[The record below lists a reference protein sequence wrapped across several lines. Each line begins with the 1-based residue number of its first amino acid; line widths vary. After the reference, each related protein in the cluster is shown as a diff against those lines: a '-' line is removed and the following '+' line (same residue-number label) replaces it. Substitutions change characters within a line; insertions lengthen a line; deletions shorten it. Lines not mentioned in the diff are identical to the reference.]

1 LLQGETMPRKYNLPR
16 GDILYLNRKPFDD
29 VDFDLP
35 VEVCGVK
42 FRNPFFVSSGPTTM
56 YLSQLKRAA
65 EFGWAGASCKLTFDP
80 PPYIN
85 RRPRYGWDPTQ
96 HLLYFTA
103 EKRLKLDEACRLIE
117 QARREIPGFVLFSN
131 FTYSEQ
137 GPEGWVNMAKKFE
150 DAGAY
155 INELNM
161 CCPNM
166 SFNVELAENPEKA
179 IRKTGAS
186 QGQDP
191 QALREIISAIKQE
204 TSIPLCV
211 KLTPEGSRQHL
222 IAKICYDAGAD
233 MVCGVGNR
241 LALTQISKDE
251 PGKSDI
257 YLQKEQ
263 GMYCMNSSWLK
274 PLALRDVYMMRRMV
288 GAKPVILGTGGVT
301 TWDDGVE
308 MILAGADL
316 VGVCAATILYGFG
329 YFPDFFREFRK
340 YMDENNLDRPR
351 DMRDQVVSSV
361 TAAPELTLY
370 EGYARLK
377 DKYLVA
383 PCDNACPFHVP
394 AQAYVRLVA
403 QERFK
408 EAYGQI
414 TSKNPLQ
421 YVCGYVC
428 NFPCEDACTRGV
440 KDEPIRIRAIKRF
453 VMDMAQRE
461 DWNPTVIRNEN
472 KHGRKVAVIG
482 SGPAGLTA
490 AHELARAGYSVKVFE
505 REKMLGGMLQYGI
518 PEFRLPRN
526 IIDLEISALKDLG
539 IEFETETSLGEDFTI
554 DELKAQGYE
563 GFVLAFGT
571 QSGNRLDVPGE
582 SDELEQYYMAID
594 FLKERQRGID
604 LPIGKQVVVIGGG
617 FTAVDAVRTCVRR
630 GAEKVYMVY
639 RRTKEEMTS
648 IPEEVYEAE
657 EEGVRVMYLVSPLEI
672 NNDGKGHITGIRMR
686 NNVLGIAKDDDRR
699 PPEAV
704 EEAEFNIDCD
714 TIITAISQHVEVQ
727 TQQMGF
733 TMTSW
738 GTLQYD
744 RETGAT
750 SQPEFVVA
758 GDASMGPATVIR
770 SIAEGSNAAVTLDK
784 NLRGDEAFLD
794 YIPQM
799 NPVDSEKVINRNPDF
814 DLEPKVPARYV
825 DAAKR
830 KKDFE
835 TYEFTMSAEEAI
847 KEAERCLFCGCGV
860 GCQICEELCLTRAW
874 DHEESYVKIHPEDC
888 VGCGICIYRCPNDN
902 IDMVAT
908 ELSPQNSSLAGK
920 PKIITDPAK
929 IKVWEIS
936 E

>member
-1 LLQGETMPRKYNLPR
+1 MPRKSNLPR
-16 GDILYLNRKPFDD
+16 GDILYLNRRPFDD
-29 VDFDLP
+29 VDFDMP
-35 VEVCGVK
+35 VEVSGVR

-65 EFGWAGASCKLTFDP
+65 EYGWAGASCKLTFDP

-103 EKRLKLDEACRLIE
+103 EKRLNFDEACRLIE
-117 QARREIPGFVLFSN
+117 QARKEIPDFVLFSN
-131 FTYSEQ
+131 FTYSEE
-137 GPEGWVNMAKKFE
+137 GAEGWVNMARKFE
-150 DAGAY
+150 EAGAY

-166 SFNVELAENPEKA
+166 SFNVELAEDPEKA

-191 QALREIISAIKQE
+191 QALRAIISAIKEE

-222 IAKICYDAGAD
+222 IAKICFDAGAD

-241 LALTQISKDE
+241 LALTQISKDK
-251 PGKSDI
+251 PGRSDI

-288 GAKPVILGTGGVT
+288 GPEPTILGTGGVT
-301 TWDDGVE
+301 TWHDGVE
-308 MILAGADL
+308 MIQAGADL

-329 YFPDFFREFRK
+329 YFPEFFREFRN
-340 YMDENNLDRPR
+340 YMEKRQVEHAAQ
-351 DMRDQVVSSV
+351 MRDEVVSSV
-361 TAAPELTLY
+361 TAAPELTLH

-383 PCDNACPFHVP
+383 PCDYACPFHVP

-408 EAYGQI
+408 EAYEQI

-421 YVCGYVC
+421 SVCGYVC
-428 NFPCEDACTRGV
+428 NFPCESACTRGV

-453 VMDMAQRE
+453 VMDMAEEKGWQ
-461 DWNPTVIRNEN
+461 PTVVLSDN
-472 KHGRKVAVIG
+472 KHGTKVAVIG
-482 SGPAGLTA
+482 SGPSGLTA
-490 AHELARAGYSVKVFE
+490 AHELARAGYKVKVFE
-505 REKMLGGMLQYGI
+505 REKKLGGMLRYGI
-518 PEFRLPRN
+518 PEFRLPRK
-526 IIDLEISALKDLG
+526 ILGLEIDALRALG
-539 IEFETETSLGEDFTI
+539 IEFETEKALGEDFTI
-554 DELKAQGYE
+554 DELKTRGYE
-563 GFVLAFGT
+563 GFVLTFGT
-571 QSGNRLDVPGE
+571 QSGNRLNVPGE
-582 SDELEQYYMAID
+582 SEELKQYYMALE
-594 FLKERQRGID
+594 FLKERQRGVD
-604 LPIGKQVVVIGGG
+604 LPIGDTVVVVGGG

-630 GAEKVYMVY
+630 GAKKVYMLY
-639 RRTKEEMTS
+639 RRTKDEMTS

-672 NNDGKGHITGIRMR
+672 KHDSRNKITGIRMR
-686 NNVLGIAKDDDRR
+686 NNVLGIAGGDDRR

-704 EEAEFNIDCD
+704 EEAEFDVNCD
-714 TIITAISQHVEVQ
+714 TIITAISQHVDLGTRE
-727 TQQMGF
+727 MGF
-733 TMTSW
+733 EMTDW
-738 GTLQYD
+738 GTLKYD
-744 RETGAT
+744 EKTGAT
-750 SQPEFVVA
+750 QVNEFVVA

-770 SIAEGSNAAVTLDK
+770 SVAEGHNAAVTLDK
-784 NLRGDEAFLD
+784 NLKGGQAFLD
-794 YIPQM
+794 YMPELH
-799 NPVDSEKVINRNPDF
+799 PVDPEDVINRNPDF
-814 DLEPKVPARYV
+814 NLKPKVPVRHV
-825 DAAKR
+825 GSDKR
-830 KKDFE
+830 KDNFE
-835 TYEFTMSAEEAI
+835 PYEFTMTREEAVE
-847 KEAERCLFCGCGV
+847 EAERCLFCGCGV

-874 DHEESYVKIHPEDC
+874 DHEESYVKICAEDC
-888 VGCGICIYRCPNDN
+888 VACGICLYRCPNDN

-920 PKIITDPAK
+920 LEIITDPSK
-929 IKVWEIS
+929 IKTWEIS